1 MDLEINNPNEINNII
16 KENSL
21 AYNNDMNKIINNK
34 LDGNLSF
41 DNNNII
47 IEDNS
52 HNISMIDE

>member
-1 MDLEINNPNEINNII
+1 
-16 KENSL
+16 
-21 AYNNDMNKIINNK
+21 MNKIINNK

>member
-1 MDLEINNPNEINNII
+1 MDLDINNPNDINNII

-34 LDGNLSF
+34 LDNNLSF
-41 DNNNII
+41 YNNII

>member
-1 MDLEINNPNEINNII
+1 
-16 KENSL
+16 
-21 AYNNDMNKIINNK
+21 MNKIINNK

-52 HNISMIDE
+52 RNISMIDE